1 LDYGDAVCV
10 SRDGRGIYLLCRREF
25 LRGGKRGR
33 LDFRA
38 WWNYIRSKLSF
49 SVVVGLYVVEIV
61 VHVGSIVERDS
72 AAQDIAWGHVGDSE
86 AILRE
91 VEYGRSDE
99 IESGLEFGVK

>member
-1 LDYGDAVCV
+1 
-10 SRDGRGIYLLCRREF
+10 
-25 LRGGKRGR
+25 

-49 SVVVGLYVVEIV
+49 STVVGLYVVEIG
-61 VHVGSIVERDS
+61 VHVGSIVEADS
-72 AAQDIAWGHVGDSE
+72 VAQDIAWGHVGDSE

-91 VEYGRSDE
+91 VEYGRREE